1 VLSSTGAW
9 PPNVPPKRSNRP
21 AAPSYHESVFINCPF
36 DGGYKRLF
44 EATVF
49 TVFYSGY
56 IPRCALE
63 IYNSG
68 QVRIEKIFKLIENC
82 QFGIHDISRTELN
95 VESKLPRFNMPLELG
110 MFLGAQRFGA
120 GRHKNKN
127 CLILDREPYRYQ
139 QFLSDIS
146 GQDIAAHGGDA
157 TALIAKVRDWLNTVA
172 RARPLPAG
180 SAIAS
185 HFAVFQLDAPAICAN
200 LHLVPNELTFVD
212 YGRVVRDW
220 LASTQPISA

>member
-1 VLSSTGAW
+1 
-9 PPNVPPKRSNRP
+9 
-21 AAPSYHESVFINCPF
+21 
-36 DGGYKRLF
+36 
-44 EATVF
+44 
-49 TVFYSGY
+49 
-56 IPRCALE
+56 LE

-82 QFGIHDISRTELN
+82 QFDIHDISRTELD

-172 RARPLPAG
+172 RARPLPADVQSLPPPCRPPG
-180 SAIAS
+180 IRGARPG
-185 HFAVFQLDAPAICAN
+185 L
-200 LHLVPNELTFVD
+200 
-212 YGRVVRDW
+212 R
-220 LASTQPISA
+220 